1 MSLNHGDAAYRI
13 VDTPAMSALPVAPA
27 FRTPHDVDGWVRYFQ
42 QVEIP
47 VLASTAAAIEEM
59 RLIEDD
65 VDARGI
71 SEVIG
76 RDPLMTL
83 KLLVHASTQGK
94 NRRLTDAETVVE
106 ALVLMGITPFFRE
119 FGPQPTIENHLAT
132 HPEALAGLEHVL
144 LRADRAARFAASF
157 AIHRADHDAVVLHE
171 AAQLHD
177 FTEMLLWLHAP
188 VLALELQRRQQADAT
203 LRSSAAQREVLNAEL
218 NDIQHVLMQMWRL
231 PEILVRITDDSHA
244 ENSQVRNVLLAIRV
258 ARHTMNG
265 WDNPALPDDVRDIA
279 ALLHLGV
286 EPTRQL
292 LLDIDTD

>member
-1 MSLNHGDAAYRI
+1 
-13 VDTPAMSALPVAPA
+13 MSALPVSPR
-27 FRTPHDVDGWVRYFQ
+27 FHVPHDVNGWVRHLSQ
-42 QVEIP
+42 LDIP
-47 VLASTAAAIEEM
+47 VLASTAAAIEDM

-65 VDARGI
+65 VDARII

-83 KLLVHASTQGK
+83 KMLVYASTQGS
-94 NRRLTDAETVVE
+94 NLRLTDAETVVE
-106 ALVLMGITPFFRE
+106 ALVLMGITPFFRT
-119 FGPQPTIENHLAT
+119 FGPQPTVEEHLAD
-132 HPEALAGLEHVL
+132 HPEALAGLQQVM

-188 VLALELQRRQQADAT
+188 ELALELQGRQIADPT
-203 LRSSAAQREVLNAEL
+203 LRSCAAQRDVLNAEL
-218 NDIQHVLMQMWRL
+218 NDIQHVLMQLWRL
-231 PEILVRITDDSHA
+231 PEILVRITDDSLA

-265 WDNPALPDDVRDIA
+265 WDNPALPDDLRDIA
-279 ALLHLGV
+279 ALLHLSV

>member
-1 MSLNHGDAAYRI
+1 
-13 VDTPAMSALPVAPA
+13 MSALPVVPL
-27 FRTPHDVDGWVRYFQ
+27 FRTPSDVDGWVRYFRL
-42 QVEIP
+42 VEIP

-59 RLIEDD
+59 RVIEDD
-65 VDARGI
+65 VDARVI

-83 KLLVHASTQGK
+83 KLLVFASTQGA

-106 ALVLMGITPFFRE
+106 ALVLMGITPFFRT
-119 FGPQPTIENHLAT
+119 FGPQPTVEDHLAG
-132 HPEALAGLEHVL
+132 HPEALAGLQHVL

-157 AIHRADHDAVVLHE
+157 AIHRSDHDAIVLHE

-188 VLALELQRRQQADAT
+188 ELALELQRRQHADST
-203 LRSSAAQREVLNAEL
+203 LRSCAVQREVLNAEL
-218 NDIQHVLMQMWRL
+218 NDIQHVLMQLWRL

-244 ENSQVRNVLLAIRV
+244 ENSQVRNVLLAIRL
-258 ARHTMNG
+258 ARHTMSG
-265 WDNPALPDDVRDIA
+265 WDNPALPDDIRDIA
-279 ALLHLGV
+279 ALLHLSI

>member
-1 MSLNHGDAAYRI
+1 
-13 VDTPAMSALPVAPA
+13 MSALPATPS
-27 FRTPHDVDGWVRYFQ
+27 FRTPRDVDGWVRALRQ
-42 QVEIP
+42 LEIP

-59 RLIEDD
+59 RLVEDD
-65 VDARGI
+65 VDARVI

-83 KLLVHASTQGK
+83 KLLVYASSQGA

-106 ALVLMGITPFFRE
+106 ALVLMGITPFFRA
-119 FGPQPTIENHLAT
+119 FGPQPTVEDHLAA
-132 HPEALAGLEHVL
+132 HPDALEGLRHVM

-188 VLALELQRRQQADAT
+188 DLALELQRRQRVDPA
-203 LRSSAAQREVLNAEL
+203 LRSTAAQRDVLNAEL
-218 NDIQHVLMQMWRL
+218 NDIQHVLMKLWRL
-231 PEILVRITDDSHA
+231 PEILVRITDDTHA
-244 ENSQVRNVLLAIRV
+244 ENSQVRTVLLAIRV

-265 WDNPALPDDVRDIA
+265 WDNAALPDDLRDIA
-279 ALLHLGV
+279 ALLHLSI

-292 LLDIDTD
+292 LLAIDAD

>member
-1 MSLNHGDAAYRI
+1 
-13 VDTPAMSALPVAPA
+13 MSALPAATA
-27 FRTPHDVDGWVRYFQ
+27 FRTPRDVDDWVRYFRQ
-42 QVEIP
+42 LEIP
-47 VLASTAAAIEEM
+47 VLASTAAALEEM
-59 RLIEDD
+59 RLVEDD
-65 VDARGI
+65 VDARII

-83 KLLVHASTQGK
+83 KLLVYASTQGS

-106 ALVLMGITPFFRE
+106 ALVLMGITPFFRT
-119 FGPQPTIENHLAT
+119 FGPQTTVEDHLAD
-132 HPEALAGLEHVL
+132 HPEALAGLHHVL

-157 AIHRADHDAVVLHE
+157 AIHRSDHDAVVLHE

-188 VLALELQRRQQADAT
+188 ELALELQRRQRADST
-203 LRSSAAQREVLNAEL
+203 LRSCTVQREVLNAEL
-218 NDIQHVLMQMWRL
+218 NDVQHVLMQLWRL

-244 ENSQVRNVLLAIRV
+244 ENSQVRNVLLAIRL

-265 WDNPALPDDVRDIA
+265 WDNAALPDDIRDIA
-279 ALLHLGV
+279 ALLHLSI

-292 LLDIDTD
+292 LLDIDEG

>member
-1 MSLNHGDAAYRI
+1 
-13 VDTPAMSALPVAPA
+13 MSALPAAAFHPPLDVA
-27 FRTPHDVDGWVRYFQ
+27 GWVRWLMQ
-42 QVEIP
+42 RDIP
-47 VLASTAAAIEEM
+47 VLASTAAALEDLREV
-59 RLIEDD
+59 EDD
-65 VDARGI
+65 VDARRI
-71 SEVIG
+71 AEVVG

-83 KLLVHASTQGK
+83 KVLIHASTQGS

-106 ALVLMGITPFFRE
+106 ALVLMGITPFFRA
-119 FGPQPTIENHLAT
+119 FGPQPTVESHLAG
-132 HPEALAGLEHVL
+132 HPEALAGLQRVL

-188 VLALELQRRQQADAT
+188 ELALELQRRQQADPA
-203 LRSSAAQREVLNAEL
+203 LRSAVVQRDVLHAEL
-218 NDIQHVLMQMWRL
+218 NDIQHVLMQVWHL
-231 PEILVRITDDSHA
+231 PEMLVRITDDRHA

-258 ARHTMNG
+258 ARHSTDG

-279 ALLHLGV
+279 ALLHLSP

-292 LLDIDTD
+292 LLDIDGD

>member
-1 MSLNHGDAAYRI
+1 
-13 VDTPAMSALPVAPA
+13 MSALPIATPL
-27 FRTPHDVDGWVRYFQ
+27 RTPHDVDGWVRYFQ
-42 QVEIP
+42 ALDIP

-59 RLIEDD
+59 RLVEDD
-65 VDARGI
+65 VDARII

-83 KLLVHASTQGK
+83 KLLVYASTQGS

-106 ALVLMGITPFFRE
+106 ALVLMGITPFFRA
-119 FGPQPTIENHLAT
+119 FGPQPTVEDHLAE
-132 HPEALAGLEHVL
+132 HPEALAGLRHVL

-188 VLALELQRRQQADAT
+188 ELALELQRRQRADST
-203 LRSSAAQREVLNAEL
+203 LRSCAAQREVLNAEL
-218 NDIQHVLMQMWRL
+218 NDIQHVLMQLWRL

-244 ENSQVRNVLLAIRV
+244 ENSQVRNVLLAIRL
-258 ARHTMNG
+258 ARHTMAG
-265 WDNPALPDDVRDIA
+265 WDNAALPDDIRDIA
-279 ALLHLGV
+279 ALLHLGL
-286 EPTRQL
+286 EPTREL
-292 LLDIDTD
+292 LLDIDAD

>member
-1 MSLNHGDAAYRI
+1 
-13 VDTPAMSALPVAPA
+13 MSALPTDTA
-27 FRTPHDVDGWVRYFQ
+27 FRTPRDVDGWVRYFQ
-42 QVEIP
+42 QLEIP

-59 RLIEDD
+59 RRVEDD
-65 VDARGI
+65 VDARII

-83 KLLVHASTQGK
+83 KMLVYASTQGS

-106 ALVLMGITPFFRE
+106 ALVLMGITPFFRT
-119 FGPQPTIENHLAT
+119 FGPQPTVEDHLAG
-132 HPEALAGLEHVL
+132 HPDALAGLQHVL

-157 AIHRADHDAVVLHE
+157 AIHRSDHDAVVLHE

-188 VLALELQRRQQADAT
+188 ELALELQRRQRADST
-203 LRSSAAQREVLNAEL
+203 LRSCAVQREVLNAEL
-218 NDIQHVLMQMWRL
+218 NDIQHVLMQLWRL
-231 PEILVRITDDSHA
+231 PEILVRITDDSQA
-244 ENSQVRNVLLAIRV
+244 ENSQVRNVLLAIRL

-265 WDNPALPDDVRDIA
+265 WDNAALPDDIRDIA
-279 ALLHLGV
+279 GLLHLSI

-292 LLDIDTD
+292 LLDIDEG

>member
-1 MSLNHGDAAYRI
+1 
-13 VDTPAMSALPVAPA
+13 MSALPVANP
-27 FRTPHDVDGWVRYFQ
+27 FRTPRDVDDWVRYFRL
-42 QVEIP
+42 VDIP

-65 VDARGI
+65 VDARII

-83 KLLVHASTQGK
+83 KLLVYASTQGA

-106 ALVLMGITPFFRE
+106 ALVLMGITPFFRA
-119 FGPQPTIENHLAT
+119 FGPQPTVEDHLAH
-132 HPEALAGLEHVL
+132 HPQALAGLQHVV

-188 VLALELQRRQQADAT
+188 DLALELQRRQHADPT
-203 LRSSAAQREVLNAEL
+203 LRSSAAQRDLLNAEL
-218 NDIQHVLMQMWRL
+218 NDVQHVLMQLWRL

-265 WDNPALPDDVRDIA
+265 WDNPALPDDIRDIA
-279 ALLHLGV
+279 ALLHLSL

-292 LLDIDTD
+292 LLDIDAD

>member
-1 MSLNHGDAAYRI
+1 
-13 VDTPAMSALPVAPA
+13 MSALPTDTA
-27 FRTPHDVDGWVRYFQ
+27 FRTPRDVDGWVRYFQ
-42 QVEIP
+42 QLEIP

-59 RLIEDD
+59 RRVEDD
-65 VDARGI
+65 VDARII

-83 KLLVHASTQGK
+83 KMLVYASTQGS

-106 ALVLMGITPFFRE
+106 ALVLMGITPFFRT
-119 FGPQPTIENHLAT
+119 FGPQPTVEDHLAG
-132 HPEALAGLEHVL
+132 HPDALAGLQHVL

-188 VLALELQRRQQADAT
+188 ELALELQRRQRADST
-203 LRSSAAQREVLNAEL
+203 LRSCAVQREVLNAEL
-218 NDIQHVLMQMWRL
+218 NDIQHVLMQLWRL
-231 PEILVRITDDSHA
+231 PEILVRITDDSQA
-244 ENSQVRNVLLAIRV
+244 ENSQVRNVLLAIRL

-265 WDNPALPDDVRDIA
+265 WDNAALPDDIRDIA
-279 ALLHLGV
+279 GLLHLSI

-292 LLDIDTD
+292 LLDIDEG

>member
-1 MSLNHGDAAYRI
+1 
-13 VDTPAMSALPVAPA
+13 MSALPVTPA
-27 FRTPHDVDGWVRYFQ
+27 FRTPRDVDAWVRYFR

-59 RLIEDD
+59 RVIEDD
-65 VDARGI
+65 VDARVI

-83 KLLVHASTQGK
+83 KLLVFASTQGA

-106 ALVLMGITPFFRE
+106 ALVLMGITPFFRT
-119 FGPQPTIENHLAT
+119 FGPQLTVEDHLAG
-132 HPEALAGLEHVL
+132 HPEAMAGLQHVL

-157 AIHRADHDAVVLHE
+157 AIHRADHDAIVLHE

-188 VLALELQRRQQADAT
+188 ELALELQRRQHADST
-203 LRSSAAQREVLNAEL
+203 LRSSAAQRDVLNAEL
-218 NDIQHVLMQMWRL
+218 NDVQHVLMKLWRL
-231 PEILVRITDDSHA
+231 PEILVRITDDSQA
-244 ENSQVRNVLLAIRV
+244 ENSQVRNVLLAIRL

-265 WDNPALPDDVRDIA
+265 WENPALPDDIRDIA
-279 ALLHLGV
+279 GLLHLGI

-292 LLDIDTD
+292 LLDIDAD

>member
-1 MSLNHGDAAYRI
+1 
-13 VDTPAMSALPVAPA
+13 MSALPVTPA
-27 FRTPHDVDGWVRYFQ
+27 FRTPRDVDAWVRYFR

-59 RLIEDD
+59 RVIEDD
-65 VDARGI
+65 VDARVI

-83 KLLVHASTQGK
+83 KLLVFASTQGA

-106 ALVLMGITPFFRE
+106 ALVLMGITPFFRT
-119 FGPQPTIENHLAT
+119 FGPQPTVEDHLAG
-132 HPEALAGLEHVL
+132 HPEALAGLQHVL

-157 AIHRADHDAVVLHE
+157 AIHRADHDAIVLHE

-188 VLALELQRRQQADAT
+188 ELALELRRRQHADST
-203 LRSSAAQREVLNAEL
+203 LRSSAAQRDVLNAEL
-218 NDIQHVLMQMWRL
+218 NDVQHVLMKLWRL
-231 PEILVRITDDSHA
+231 PEILVRITDDSQA
-244 ENSQVRNVLLAIRV
+244 ENSQVRNVLLAIRL

-265 WDNPALPDDVRDIA
+265 WENPALPDDIRDIA
-279 ALLHLGV
+279 GLLHLGI

-292 LLDIDTD
+292 LLDIDAD

>member
-1 MSLNHGDAAYRI
+1 
-13 VDTPAMSALPVAPA
+13 MSALPAAPSP
-27 FRTPHDVDGWVRYFQ
+27 RTPSDVDGWVRYFRTLD
-42 QVEIP
+42 IP

-59 RLIEDD
+59 REIEDD

-83 KLLVHASTQGK
+83 KLLVYASTQGA

-106 ALVLMGITPFFRE
+106 ALVLMGITPFFRT
-119 FGPQPTIENHLAT
+119 FGPQPTVEDHLAH
-132 HPEALAGLEHVL
+132 HPQALAGLRQVL

-188 VLALELQRRQQADAT
+188 ELALELQSRQRADST
-203 LRSSAAQREVLNAEL
+203 LRSSAVQRDVLHAEL
-218 NDIQHVLMQMWRL
+218 NDIQHVLMQLWRL

-265 WDNPALPDDVRDIA
+265 WDNPALPDDIRDIA
-279 ALLHLGV
+279 ALLHLGI

-292 LLDIDTD
+292 LLDIDSD

>member
-1 MSLNHGDAAYRI
+1 
-13 VDTPAMSALPVAPA
+13 MSALPDPPA
-27 FRTPHDVDGWVRYFQ
+27 FRTPHDVDGWVRYFK

-47 VLASTAAAIEEM
+47 VLASTAASIEEM
-59 RLIEDD
+59 RLVEDD
-65 VDARGI
+65 MDARII
-71 SEVIG
+71 SEVVG

-83 KLLVHASTQGK
+83 KLLVYASTQGA

-106 ALVLMGITPFFRE
+106 ALVLMGITPFFRT
-119 FGPQPTIENHLAT
+119 FGPQPTVEDHLAT
-132 HPEALAGLEHVL
+132 HPAALAGLQHVL

-157 AIHRADHDAVVLHE
+157 AIHRADHDAIVLHE

-188 VLALELQRRQQADAT
+188 ELALELQRRQHADPT
-203 LRSSAAQREVLNAEL
+203 LRSCAAQRELLSAEL
-218 NDIQHVLMQMWRL
+218 NDIQHVLMKLWHL

-265 WDNPALPDDVRDIA
+265 WDNAALPDDIRDIA
-279 ALLHLGV
+279 ALLHLGL

-292 LLDIDTD
+292 LLVIDTD